1 MWIIARYVA
10 HARAAILDDRKPLT
24 MTEVENRIFGAA
36 TSSSGIRG
44 KPKIE

>member
-1 MWIIARYVA
+1 MWIIALYVA
-10 HARAAILDDRKPLT
+10 HAWAAILGDRKPLK

-44 KPKIE
+44 S